1 MIKPDLGLVAYRI
14 LARSLALL
22 APFVLKR
29 RLARGKESAERWQE
43 KLGQSGLAR
52 PRGRLIWLHGV
63 GLGEVMALR
72 GIVLALHA
80 SEPDL
85 NFLITS
91 STRRSAE
98 VIAKSGLP
106 NTQHQFL
113 PLDAPVFLKRFFDHW
128 QPDLVIWS
136 EQDIWPGAI
145 FEASQRKIA
154 QCYINARITEAS
166 FVQRR
171 RLRGVY
177 GFSLGQM
184 TLVSAQDVAS
194 EARLAQLGAR
204 DFVGRG
210 SLKPAAPALTV
221 DGAELANLGVLL
233 AGRPVLIGASSH
245 AGDEAELIRAM
256 KRLRSEGWLCVLA
269 PRDVCRAETICT
281 ALFAA
286 GLSYV
291 RRSKGELPTPETD
304 VFLADSYGEMGLWYA
319 LGDVALV
326 GGGFDTIGGHNP
338 WEAVALDTAVLH
350 GPDTYNFAGDY
361 ELLDSAGGA
370 VAVPAGRL
378 FEAMPMQ
385 DSRRLMCEQ
394 ASKVRDEAA
403 HHIDSLVAQLLALLR
418 PVQ

>member
-1 MIKPDLGLVAYRI
+1 M
-14 LARSLALL
+14 
-22 APFVLKR
+22 
-29 RLARGKESAERWQE
+29 
-43 KLGQSGLAR
+43 
-52 PRGRLIWLHGV
+52 
-63 GLGEVMALR
+63 
-72 GIVLALHA
+72 
-80 SEPDL
+80 
-85 NFLITS
+85 
-91 STRRSAE
+91 
-98 VIAKSGLP
+98 
-106 NTQHQFL
+106 
-113 PLDAPVFLKRFFDHW
+113 
-128 QPDLVIWS
+128 IWS

-221 DGAELANLGVLL
+221 DGAELANLGALL